1 MGWRQPHTGKRR
13 NWEGKFIQ
21 GKSCSLISQINLF
34 FVFLSL
40 PFSLLT
46 LPPPSALLPPP
57 PFSSSPPPPS
67 FPSSTDS
74 LYTIKVGQECFPKA
88 LKYPCQG
95 NSLEE
100 ELCLISWKIKSIW
113 WELLLFVL
121 SSNPL
126 PRRTHLRLTCQAHQA
141 GGTRV
146 VMAKSKRAVSHLA
159 AVLNSA

>member
-100 ELCLISWKIKSIW
+100 ETLLNFLENKKHMVGTAVVCL
-113 WELLLFVL
+113 VL
-121 SSNPL
+121 QSPPKENTS
-126 PRRTHLRLTCQAHQA
+126 QAHLS
-141 GGTRV
+141 GSPGRWD
-146 VMAKSKRAVSHLA
+146 
-159 AVLNSA
+159 